1 MRTEKH
7 QKVLERLATGDKPM
21 IVIERQSDGKMRVTS
36 GSWDGEKV
44 ILRDQVLEVSK
55 VDGRLHVARKLL
67 HHDEWDLPIAP
78 YDPTGRASMSSLM
91 TESVID
97 QAGPALHVTADRDR
111 SRRSRERSRQS
122 PDRSLRAVWGTKS
135 VDD

>member
-1 MRTEKH
+1 MRTDRHE
-7 QKVLERLATGDKPM
+7 KVLEKLATSDKVT
-21 IVIERQSDGKMRVTS
+21 IVIERQPDGKMLVTS

-44 ILRDQVLEVSK
+44 FSRDQVLEVRN
-55 VDGRLHVARKLL
+55 VDGRLHIARKPR

>member
-1 MRTEKH
+1 
-7 QKVLERLATGDKPM
+7 
-21 IVIERQSDGKMRVTS
+21 MRVTS

-44 ILRDQVLEVSK
+44 FSRDQVLEVRN
-55 VDGRLHVARKLL
+55 VAGRLHIARKPR

-97 QAGPALHVTADRDR
+97 QTGPALHVTTDRDR

-122 PDRSLRAVWGTKS
+122 PDRSLRAVGGTKS

>member
-1 MRTEKH
+1 MGRRSFCAIRCSRCANVE
-7 QKVLERLATGDKPM
+7 
-21 IVIERQSDGKMRVTS
+21 
-36 GSWDGEKV
+36 
-44 ILRDQVLEVSK
+44 
-55 VDGRLHVARKLL
+55 GRLHVARKPR

-111 SRRSRERSRQS
+111 
-122 PDRSLRAVWGTKS
+122 AVWGTKS
-135 VDD
+135 VDDSVSGDGGAVSADADSQVLTPVTSPI